1 MIEII
6 KYCKNNNEC
15 IKTLNNFIH
24 ISFNNI
30 KLITLNTY
38 PKRIYKYDIRNVY
51 PTENYTELNDSSIKK
66 IFKLYCYDVNIRKP
80 MTHVSSDSVK
90 NLLNPFIDVDISLN
104 MCDENIVPNDNNF
117 RKLIKELHI
126 QSALPNI
133 KKKKYVNTS
142 EDRYIKY
149 YNESPS
155 LLENDIL
162 NELNDLLLH
171 HKLDADKI
179 LSKEEINKYNT
190 NKDKIISDLMNDR
203 DNKIDELSEY
213 FTKTD
218 KIDKD
223 HKNIINID
231 IVNKLLKNI
240 VNGKTP
246 KLYYN
251 YIKSIQRIISRIKNQ
266 RNKNTIFKN
275 NISNTMNIT
284 DNGINTLKEYLK
296 SREFLLHDYVFI
308 NKESEFK
315 GFYEYI
321 KDDNNDN
328 LYQSYDNIYNIVKSY
343 TNLLDNICGVSNEL
357 FDKQLELNLLK
368 YILILIIYDIY
379 NYINQSFDNDP
390 QGNIMFNLLEKKL
403 MDDKKKNNHI
413 LSTLLFDLIVN
424 IIQEHKDSE
433 WINILYNKDEL
444 AKKISREREIEKQS
458 LLNKKKNKSSI
469 DKYIEDQMNA
479 IGVSNMWIE
488 AKQDIEK
495 YVKTDK
501 YDMDI
506 IQQRKEADALKGINS
521 NSVGKSEDDHVG
533 YTIPGDDDD

>member
-1 MIEII
+1 
-6 KYCKNNNEC
+6 
-15 IKTLNNFIH
+15 
-24 ISFNNI
+24 
-30 KLITLNTY
+30 
-38 PKRIYKYDIRNVY
+38 
-51 PTENYTELNDSSIKK
+51 
-66 IFKLYCYDVNIRKP
+66 
-80 MTHVSSDSVK
+80 
-90 NLLNPFIDVDISLN
+90 
-104 MCDENIVPNDNNF
+104 
-117 RKLIKELHI
+117 
-126 QSALPNI
+126 
-133 KKKKYVNTS
+133 
-142 EDRYIKY
+142 
-149 YNESPS
+149 
-155 LLENDIL
+155 
-162 NELNDLLLH
+162 
-171 HKLDADKI
+171 
-179 LSKEEINKYNT
+179 
-190 NKDKIISDLMNDR
+190 
-203 DNKIDELSEY
+203 
-213 FTKTD
+213 
-218 KIDKD
+218 
-223 HKNIINID
+223 
-231 IVNKLLKNI
+231 
-240 VNGKTP
+240 
-246 KLYYN
+246 
-251 YIKSIQRIISRIKNQ
+251 
-266 RNKNTIFKN
+266 
-275 NISNTMNIT
+275 MNIT

-521 NSVGKSEDDHVG
+521 NSIGKSEEDHVG
-533 YTIPGDDDD
+533 YTIPGDNDDDNNDS

>member
-1 MIEII
+1 
-6 KYCKNNNEC
+6 
-15 IKTLNNFIH
+15 
-24 ISFNNI
+24 
-30 KLITLNTY
+30 
-38 PKRIYKYDIRNVY
+38 
-51 PTENYTELNDSSIKK
+51 
-66 IFKLYCYDVNIRKP
+66 
-80 MTHVSSDSVK
+80 
-90 NLLNPFIDVDISLN
+90 
-104 MCDENIVPNDNNF
+104 
-117 RKLIKELHI
+117 
-126 QSALPNI
+126 
-133 KKKKYVNTS
+133 YVNTS

-179 LSKEEINKYNT
+179 LSEEEINKYNT

-203 DNKIDELSEY
+203 DSKIDELSEY
-213 FTKTD
+213 FMKTD
-218 KIDKD
+218 KIEKD
-223 HKNIINID
+223 HKNIININA
-231 IVNKLLKNI
+231 INKLFKNI

-343 TNLLDNICGVSNEL
+343 TNLLDNICGV
-357 FDKQLELNLLK
+357 
-368 YILILIIYDIY
+368 
-379 NYINQSFDNDP
+379 
-390 QGNIMFNLLEKKL
+390 
-403 MDDKKKNNHI
+403 
-413 LSTLLFDLIVN
+413 
-424 IIQEHKDSE
+424 
-433 WINILYNKDEL
+433 
-444 AKKISREREIEKQS
+444 
-458 LLNKKKNKSSI
+458 
-469 DKYIEDQMNA
+469 
-479 IGVSNMWIE
+479 
-488 AKQDIEK
+488 
-495 YVKTDK
+495 
-501 YDMDI
+501 
-506 IQQRKEADALKGINS
+506 
-521 NSVGKSEDDHVG
+521 
-533 YTIPGDDDD
+533 